1 MIISKKTLKT
11 CLPGII
17 IGLSGNNPCSFE
29 KAIMLPQKVTDPIRA
44 DANVANSKNA
54 IGVSVAVELLNTEP
68 APLLTNSFVVTRTDA
83 APPSP
88 LKVATSCGIDVIVVL
103 VASRM
108 PIRLP
113 EIIPANIHPILMV
126 PFAIKVMITAI
137 NIPIEAMIFPLTAV
151 LGELRPFKPSIINT
165 AAKRYM
171 NFVAKLKSK
180 VIFSS

>member
-68 APLLTNSFVVTRTDA
+68 APLLTN
-83 APPSP
+83 
-88 LKVATSCGIDVIVVL
+88 
-103 VASRM
+103 
-108 PIRLP
+108 
-113 EIIPANIHPILMV
+113 
-126 PFAIKVMITAI
+126 
-137 NIPIEAMIFPLTAV
+137 
-151 LGELRPFKPSIINT
+151 
-165 AAKRYM
+165 
-171 NFVAKLKSK
+171 
-180 VIFSS
+180 